1 MPITQFVHDTLS
13 TNVLGGV
20 LTLAAV
26 LLSPSAAQAEDWD
39 LLDAV
44 LAQYV
49 QPVQRAGIRF
59 NGVDYEALAQD
70 PR

>member
-26 LLSPSAAQAEDWD
+26 LLRPSAAQAEDWD
-39 LLDAV
+39 LLVAV

-49 QPVQRAGIRF
+49 QPV
-59 NGVDYEALAQD
+59 
-70 PR
+70 